1 MVRTIGEHPQFELKR
16 ALDLSNLR
24 QRIEF
29 VKDLQSIATSEIAS
43 EKFLVIGADES
54 TRQFVPVTNLQ
65 DFDEAMV
72 RQQLERFL
80 PVPRFE
86 LFSLRTSEDVPF
98 VLFVVGKQPTRRIL
112 ARATV
117 DDPAEQ
123 KPRILLREG
132 DLWTKGAST
141 GKHLARPEDWDS
153 IYQETVEREAESRTR
168 TRTDHIVAQVI
179 AQERLRAVSG
189 SLLALPAHMTDEE
202 LLGLGDMCSQ

>member
-72 RQQLERFL
+72 RQQLESSHTC
-80 PVPRFE
+80 P
-86 LFSLRTSEDVPF
+86 
-98 VLFVVGKQPTRRIL
+98 QIRII
-112 ARATV
+112 
-117 DDPAEQ
+117 Q
-123 KPRILLREG
+123 
-132 DLWTKGAST
+132 S
-141 GKHLARPEDWDS
+141 
-153 IYQETVEREAESRTR
+153 
-168 TRTDHIVAQVI
+168 
-179 AQERLRAVSG
+179 
-189 SLLALPAHMTDEE
+189 
-202 LLGLGDMCSQ
+202 